1 MLLNIDCMRDVLQYL
16 VENLSVQYDAYPQVT
31 VHKTGFTKQELWQLP
46 CKGC

>member
-1 MLLNIDCMRDVLQYL
+1 MDDILSFLEILEVLLYL
-16 VENLSVQYDAYPQVT
+16 VIKVA